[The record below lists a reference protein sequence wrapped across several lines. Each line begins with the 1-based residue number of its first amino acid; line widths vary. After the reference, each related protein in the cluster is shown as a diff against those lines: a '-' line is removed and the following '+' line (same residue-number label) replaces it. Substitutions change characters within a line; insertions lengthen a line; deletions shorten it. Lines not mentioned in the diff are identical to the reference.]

1 MAFACRCARAALLLT
16 LSTAGTSMAAPAG
29 PARAYIEAT
38 HVVAPEQVGEFS
50 LERAS
55 FDPKAKYSGAGFT
68 YESDD
73 QPRPVI
79 SVYVYPAGQM
89 TQDAA
94 LRDGMAAFRE
104 DLRLAQEAGTYGD
117 LEIVDADAFPL
128 SGTGEVAEDAKGTPA
143 DAELLAIIAKASR
156 IDGQHL
162 GLRMRL
168 PGQDVDIQSAGFLF
182 YKQLYYF
189 KVRISVAA
197 DAMPPDAFKAFA
209 DRAARILVPAIQAV
223 NIGACANATI
233 TLPSDGSPEEAGGIL
248 VREATLHQGYNC
260 HASRTDAKLE
270 ALSRGARVI
279 EIGYSAAEWKSE

>member
-1 MAFACRCARAALLLT
+1 MALARRYAHAALVLA
-16 LSTAGTSMAAPAG
+16 LSTAPVSIAAPAE

-38 HVVAPEQVGEFS
+38 HIVAPEQVGEFS

-73 QPRPVI
+73 HPRPVI

-89 TQDAA
+89 AQDEA

-104 DLRLAQEAGTYGD
+104 DLRLAQEAGTYSD

-128 SGTGEVAEDAKGTPA
+128 SAPGEVAKDAIGTPL
-143 DAELLAIIAKASR
+143 DTELLAIIAKASR
-156 IDGQHL
+156 IDGQRL
-162 GLRMRL
+162 GLRMRY
-168 PGQDVDIQSAGFLF
+168 PKQEADIQSAGFLF

-197 DAMPPDAFKAFA
+197 DAMSSDAFKAFT
-209 DRAARILVPAIQAV
+209 DRAARALVPAIQAV

-233 TLPSDGSPEEAGGIL
+233 TLPSDGNPEEAGGIL

-260 HASRTDAKLE
+260 HASRTDAKLD
-270 ALSRGARVI
+270 ALSRDAKVI
-279 EIGYSAAEWKSE
+279 EIGYSAAEWKAE